1 MAQGPALRR
10 PLTLWRRL
18 DTASRWAFPGF
29 MLVFGLILIGMPF
42 GLPNQ
47 AALRPVYAMAC
58 VYFWSLYR
66 PAALPTPLVALCG
79 VLLDL
84 LGLSPPGLWAV
95 ILLVL
100 QFVTLVARR
109 RLAPAR
115 FIVTWGAFIGFAIA
129 AAGLQPADVPIR
141 GGTDGATLS
150 FKGLPCPNLGTGGF
164 NCHGPFECATV
175 EKMDQMVDILL
186 HIVDLYKD

>member
-1 MAQGPALRR
+1 MVQGPALRR

-29 MLVFGLILIGMPF
+29 MLVLGLIVIGMPF

-66 PAALPTPLVALCG
+66 PASLPTPLVALCG

-84 LGLSPPGLWAV
+84 LGLSPLGLWAV
-95 ILLVL
+95 ILLLL
-100 QFVTLVARR
+100 QLATIAARR

-115 FIVTWGAFIGFAIA
+115 FIVTWGAFTGFAII
-129 AAGLQPADVPIR
+129 AAGLAWAAQSLLELRLLPATPVLWESLFAAGLYPLLARLLIR
-141 GGTDGATLS
+141 AHRTA
-150 FKGLPCPNLGTGGF
+150 
-164 NCHGPFECATV
+164 AAV
-175 EKMDQMVDILL
+175 ELA
-186 HIVDLYKD
+186 